1 MKSFIFVLMFS
12 LFAATSF
19 AQIQCIP
26 GEGEPPFPSG
36 VILCVDDLCSAVAT
50 YSSETI
56 PYGWRI
62 TFVDRQYIGLHFQ
75 HEDIDWDSLVWLEI
89 NWEGGDSKRS
99 PIIDLTSY
107 IDVCDQVVDTYE
119 TSFGTVKSI
128 YR

>member
-1 MKSFIFVLMFS
+1 MKSFIFVLVFS

-36 VILCVDDLCSAVAT
+36 VVLCVDDLCQAIAT

-62 TFVDRQYIGLHFQ
+62 TFVDRQNIGLHFQ
-75 HEDIDWDSLVWLEI
+75 HEDINWNSLVWLEI
-89 NWEGGDSKRS
+89 NWEGGESKRS
-99 PIIDLTSY
+99 SIIDLTPY
-107 IDVCDQVVDTYE
+107 IDSCSNVVKN
-119 TSFGTVKSI
+119 SVLNFGSIKSK